1 MITQQI
7 LCDIIKDYKG
17 ISYKRGFSQKVW
29 FLNDCKLNGN
39 YLNITVVKWEKPNP
53 PIKFAIIREPIERF
67 VSFYG
72 HFCKKLDQCEQ
83 RNIHQFAVWIDF
95 LITNHS
101 DPLSWSPTLINHGLP
116 QTRFCH
122 LTSDKSLLFVHY
134 SQNRTQMEEELL
146 NVFEKAKIP
155 RDLAQKA
162 LQHLHHS
169 STYHASN
176 DSDRFVFTEAV
187 AKNPKTIAILRKL
200 YKEDFMFW
208 KTHL

>member
-1 MITQQI
+1 MFICLLALFLVETISI
-7 LCDIIKDYKG
+7 LSATNEIVHN
-17 ISYKRGFSQKVW
+17 QLKVW

-39 YLNITVVKWEKPNP
+39 YLNISVVKWEKPNP

-116 QTRFCH
+116 QTR
-122 LTSDKSLLFVHY
+122 
-134 SQNRTQMEEELL
+134 
-146 NVFEKAKIP
+146 
-155 RDLAQKA
+155 
-162 LQHLHHS
+162 
-169 STYHASN
+169 
-176 DSDRFVFTEAV
+176 
-187 AKNPKTIAILRKL
+187 
-200 YKEDFMFW
+200 
-208 KTHL
+208 